1 MMETTNMKTD
11 TNPDAGRQD
20 ESSIRKNADLQ
31 DSARDVE
38 RLKRDE
44 TIIDM
49 PEVRDIPGQEHIHVP
64 ALGELADTTISSDDE
79 EGVGILDDLNDEDDA
94 SVRMGTDADLTANDR
109 SMLETADN
117 FHTTQD
123 EDNLRRATMDNT
135 DFEGEPLNEASFG
148 DEQSGSDLDIPISE
162 TDDANESIGEEDEEN
177 NAYSLGS
184 DSNDQVVEG
193 TP

>member
-1 MMETTNMKTD
+1 MNTD
-11 TNPDAGRQD
+11 SNQNTGRQD
-20 ESSIRKNADLQ
+20 DASSTVRKNADIQ
-31 DSARDVE
+31 DSPRDVE
-38 RLKRDE
+38 RLKNEE
-44 TIIDM
+44 TFIDM

-79 EGVGILDDLNDEDDA
+79 EGVGILDDLDDQDDD
-94 SVRMGTDADLTANDR
+94 SIRMGTDADLTANDR
-109 SMLETADN
+109 SMLETGDN
-117 FHTTQD
+117 FHSTED
-123 EDNLRRATMDNT
+123 ENNLRRATMDNT

-148 DEQSGSDLDIPISE
+148 DEQSGSDLDIPMSE

-184 DSNDQVVEG
+184 DRNDQVVEG